1 MCYKQI
7 KSLIVSRYLS
17 QNFINKQSYLYNIK
31 KNKKHQPKAKIFK
44 SIYFSKKI
52 TSIIKNMWPWHEKIN
67 D

>member
-7 KSLIVSRYLS
+7 KSLIVSRYFS
-17 QNFINKQSYLYNIK
+17 QNFINKQIYLYDIK
-31 KNKKHQPKAKIFK
+31 KNKKHQPKAKILK
-44 SIYFSKKI
+44 SIYFSQKI